1 MRIVVPLAP
10 TSANKKPSK
19 RFLNALGDVQ
29 FPDGDLRVDIV
40 VFTTRRSGDVDNII
54 KPVLNALE
62 ARGLDQHKVVYIT
75 ARFILFDTEKTVID
89 ISKWR

>member
-19 RFLNALGDVQ
+19 RFMNAIADVQ
-29 FPDGDLRVDIV
+29 FPLGDIRVDIV
-40 VFTTRRSGDVDNII
+40 VFTTRRNGDIDNVI

-75 ARFILFDTEKTVID
+75 ARFILNETEKTIID
-89 ISKWR
+89 ISQWR